1 MRQLFRADSVSVICD
16 LPEAQKLAAIGFDRL
31 GDEGFLSEDRRL
43 AVAAVHQADKQDDWA
58 AAGLK
63 DTLLRCEVKP
73 EVVYGNEKAVQPRVQ
88 V

>member
-1 MRQLFRADSVSVICD
+1 LHIDPSFEQYLVV
-16 LPEAQKLAAIGFDRL
+16 
-31 GDEGFLSEDRRL
+31 
-43 AVAAVHQADKQDDWA
+43 WA

-88 V
+88 A

>member
-1 MRQLFRADSVSVICD
+1 MLTLTAAMPGRHSMA
-16 LPEAQKLAAIGFDRL
+16 LA
-31 GDEGFLSEDRRL
+31 E
-43 AVAAVHQADKQDDWA
+43 WA

-88 V
+88 A

>member
-1 MRQLFRADSVSVICD
+1 VAHSSDAFEAKGLKAFQLRHK
-16 LPEAQKLAAIGFDRL
+16 E
-31 GDEGFLSEDRRL
+31 
-43 AVAAVHQADKQDDWA
+43 DWA

-88 V
+88 A

>member
-1 MRQLFRADSVSVICD
+1 MSARFMQTFLNVQSHRGGLAQAISCVC
-16 LPEAQKLAAIGFDRL
+16 LMLEAAYG
-31 GDEGFLSEDRRL
+31 E
-43 AVAAVHQADKQDDWA
+43 WA

-88 V
+88 A

>member
-1 MRQLFRADSVSVICD
+1 MGSEMCIRDS
-16 LPEAQKLAAIGFDRL
+16 R
-31 GDEGFLSEDRRL
+31 
-43 AVAAVHQADKQDDWA
+43 KQFGVESIWA

-88 V
+88 A